1 MSDSRPFPDV
11 HRHRQPQPRP
21 RSRSSSAAS
30 PRPRAGCWRPSP
42 PATACTSASTT
53 SCRSPSS
60 APSCPDG
67 VTVSYDQ
74 GDGLYRVDG
83 ACGSAAVL
91 ADWIRAWAARHGS
104 ATIGLRAETDVRRRA
119 PRDLPADFL
128 NDLCRHY
135 GPVSLKRLQ
144 RNMSTI
150 RLHLPDPDD
159 LGQQVYEWVLKAV
172 SQYDETKGV
181 PFGAFLAT
189 QLSKWVHDLGRN
201 AHGRTAADTEHKQQ
215 KAIAAFIAEHQRR
228 PSEKELA
235 AYMGQSVATLR
246 RNSQT
251 VATLNGLRNLQSL
264 DGGPD
269 ATEILLPD
277 SSEAPDE
284 IMGEAEQ
291 TLLSHALTAAC
302 APDPTA
308 RPRPARRPAERARL
322 GDLVP
327 DHLGR
332 PDQDPAL
339 GRPQHLGAEH
349 ERLRRPR
356 RAGAEDAAGR
366 ARRLS
371 LLMSIRSPDRA
382 GSSLAIDPRAG
393 RPERRA
399 RTAVV
404 HRPAVPSQ
412 ASGGGAET
420 PLMHPQPCA
429 IAAPVCVFTSR
440 EALGSATGSRTSV
453 PSSGSPVGP
462 PA

>member
-1 MSDSRPFPDV
+1 VSDLLSPNPSIPSIPSSATPAEAAEGRG
-11 HRHRQPQPRP
+11 RP
-21 RSRSSSAAS
+21 RSPLVFGGIPEAEGWALAPITARDRVHFRVDRELPLAEF
-30 PRPRAGCWRPSP
+30 RAEL
-42 PATACTSASTT
+42 
-53 SCRSPSS
+53 
-60 APSCPDG
+60 PDG

-83 ACGSAAVL
+83 TPGTAAVL
-91 ADWIRAWAARHGS
+91 ADWIRAWCARHGC
-104 ATIGLRAETDVRRRA
+104 TTVGLRAETGVRRRA
-119 PRDLPADFL
+119 PRDLPPSFL
-128 NDLCRHY
+128 ADLCRHY

-172 SQYDETKGV
+172 SHYDETKGV

-215 KAIAAFIAEHQRR
+215 KAIAAFMTEHQRR
-228 PSEKELA
+228 PSERELA

-269 ATEILLPD
+269 ATEVLLPD

-302 APDPTA
+302 APEPGA
-308 RPRPARRPAERARL
+308 
-322 GDLVP
+322 
-327 DHLGR
+327 R
-332 PDQDPAL
+332 PDQ
-339 GRPQHLGAEH
+339 
-349 ERLRRPR
+349 
-356 RAGAEDAAGR
+356 RAGQPNVLGWATWYLTTWGGR
-366 ARRLS
+366 TKTQLSADLSTSVRNMNVYADRVEKALKARLS
-371 LLMSIRSPDRA
+371 ELSD
-382 GSSLAIDPRAG
+382 
-393 RPERRA
+393 
-399 RTAVV
+399 
-404 HRPAVPSQ
+404 
-412 ASGGGAET
+412 
-420 PLMHPQPCA
+420 
-429 IAAPVCVFTSR
+429 
-440 EALGSATGSRTSV
+440 
-453 PSSGSPVGP
+453 
-462 PA
+462 